1 MGPSR
6 KDDVM
11 PRAHTLT
18 LEAAFLVAA
27 VTAACTSSPTLG
39 SPPQPTGSRTGHA
52 SSARSSSPVP
62 VESPVAP
69 ESNPPGDIPDSTVFV
84 PYRSMKG
91 GYVVRVPEGWSRR
104 SNTSNVEFTDKLNTV
119 AVTWF
124 KAGSMPTT
132 SSAKSSDVPELRR
145 TQRAFT
151 LGRVLSCAPSCTVP
165 YSTAPISVNLP
176 SGPAIVITYTANSA
190 PNAVTGKQYRLE
202 ELRFEFYRSGEEVA
216 LTLSG
221 PVGSDNVDPWR
232 LVSQSFAWK

>member
-1 MGPSR
+1 MR
-6 KDDVM
+6 
-11 PRAHTLT
+11 RAHTLT
-18 LEAAFLVAA
+18 LVAA
-27 VTAACTSSPTLG
+27 VLIAATTAACTSSTTIG
-39 SPPQPTGSRTGHA
+39 SPPAPTESKTGHA
-52 SSARSSSPVP
+52 SSSRSASPVP

-84 PYRSMKG
+84 PYRSAKG

-104 SNTSNVEFTDKLNTV
+104 SSTSSVDFTDKLNTV
-119 AVTWF
+119 SVAWF

-145 TQRAFT
+145 TQRAFR
-151 LGRVLSCAPSCTVP
+151 LGRILSCAPTCTIP
-165 YSTAPISVNLP
+165 YSTAPISVSLP
-176 SGPAIVITYTANSA
+176 SGPAVVITYTANST
-190 PNAVTGKQYRLE
+190 PNPVTGKQYRLE
-202 ELRFEFYRSGEEVA
+202 VLRFEFFRSGEEAA